1 MGISSVPESLGASK
15 LGASRAQGEG
25 GTSSMRDRFVP
36 LALIDSS
43 RVRSA
48 VLAGGFG
55 GRGLRFRPSED
66 AGERLRAEGEAQI
79 TPETEPGA

>member
-1 MGISSVPESLGASK
+1 MS
-15 LGASRAQGEG
+15 
-25 GTSSMRDRFVP
+25 DRFVS
-36 LALIDSS
+36 LALIDPW

-66 AGERLRAEGEAQI
+66 ASATEGA
-79 TPETEPGA
+79 A